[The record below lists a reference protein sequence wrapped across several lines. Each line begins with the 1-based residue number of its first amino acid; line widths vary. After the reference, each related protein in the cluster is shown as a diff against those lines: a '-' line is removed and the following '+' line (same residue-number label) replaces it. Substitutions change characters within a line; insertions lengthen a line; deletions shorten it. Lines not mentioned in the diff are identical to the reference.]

1 MARTK
6 KASELLEE
14 AMKQTKVEHILEQ
27 ASTMSDVIVI
37 GFDEE
42 GEMSLFSTVIE
53 GPNILWA
60 IELAKSQILE
70 MGVPTDD

>member
-1 MARTK
+1 M
-6 KASELLEE
+6 SV
-14 AMKQTKVEHILEQ
+14 TKVEAVLEQ
-27 ASTMSDVIVI
+27 ASTLSDVIVV

-42 GEMSLFSTVIE
+42 GEMSLFSTLIE

-60 IELAKSQILE
+60 LELAKSQILE

>member
-1 MARTK
+1 MARPK
-6 KASELLEE
+6 KAAELLDE
-14 AMKQTKVEHILEQ
+14 AMNTSKVEAVLEQ
-27 ASTMSDVIVI
+27 ASTLSDVIVI

-60 IELAKSQILE
+60 LELAKSQILE

>member
-1 MARTK
+1 MARAK
-6 KASELLEE
+6 KASELIEE
-14 AMKQTKVEHILEQ
+14 AMNTSRVETVLER
-27 ASTMSDVIVI
+27 AATLADVIVI
-37 GFDEE
+37 GFDDE

-60 IELAKSQILE
+60 LELAKSQILE

>member
-1 MARTK
+1 MNTSR
-6 KASELLEE
+6 
-14 AMKQTKVEHILEQ
+14 VETVLEQ
-27 ASTMSDVIVI
+27 AATLSDVIVI

-60 IELAKSQILE
+60 LELAKSQILE
-70 MGVPTDD
+70 MGIPTDD

>member
-1 MARTK
+1 MARPK
-6 KASELLEE
+6 KAAELLEE
-14 AMKQTKVEHILEQ
+14 AMSVTKVEAVLEQ
-27 ASTMSDVIVI
+27 ASTLSDVIVV

-42 GEMSLFSTVIE
+42 GEMSLFSTLIE

-60 IELAKSQILE
+60 LELAKSQILE

>member
-1 MARTK
+1 MARPK
-6 KASELLEE
+6 KAAELLED
-14 AMKQTKVEHILEQ
+14 AMNTTKVEAVLEQ
-27 ASTMSDVIVI
+27 AATLSDVIVI

-60 IELAKSQILE
+60 LELAKSQILE

>member
-1 MARTK
+1 MARAK

-14 AMKQTKVEHILEQ
+14 AMSQSKVDAVLEK
-27 ASTMSDVIVI
+27 AATLSDVIVI

-42 GEMSLFSTVIE
+42 GEMSLFSTIIE

-70 MGVPTDD
+70 MGSPTDD